1 MRAGETDE
9 VSNSSYG
16 SIIFINICGRDCAHF
31 ARNQFVREALSQQ
44 MVNEAFDFSARVW
57 QPAQARAFLDG
68 AINQL
73 FFGRL
78 FKDESE
84 GFVSRRAVNLFEL
97 QVALETLATHRLLP
111 HAIRSITEGETLVV
125 QVAVLAKFRQHRFN
139 YLSIRPLFFQ
149 QALAQFRD

>member
-9 VSNSSYG
+9 VGNSSYG
-16 SIIFINICGRDCAHF
+16 SIVFINVCGRDCAHF
-31 ARNQFVREALSQQ
+31 ARDQFVREALSQQ

-78 FKDESE
+78 FKDKSE

-97 QVALETLATHRLLP
+97 QVALETLATHRLLS
-111 HAIRSITEGETLVV
+111 HAIRSIDEGKKLVV
-125 QVAVLAKFRQHRFN
+125 QVAVLTKLRQHLLTYHF
-139 YLSIRPLFFQ
+139 IDPI
-149 QALAQFRD
+149 